1 MYELLTDK
9 LSQWNM
15 FHQQT
20 FIKTMLFFLS
30 PSDRPSFESRPMS
43 LIYFLLAKLFI
54 ETLHGF
60 HRNQEKVEHFD
71 IHNIIWLKTSSM
83 AKKRYTRAR
92 SNP

>member
-9 LSQWNM
+9 LSQWNI

-20 FIKTMLFFLS
+20 FIKTIVFLI
-30 PSDRPSFESRPMS
+30 PVRPTRPMS
-43 LIYFLLAKLFI
+43 LIYFFLAKLFI

-60 HRNQEKVEHFD
+60 HRNQDKVEHFD